1 MSKASDYLENK
12 IIDHIFRGRS
22 FTAPAALYVS
32 LHTADPTDTAG
43 GAEVSGNNYS
53 RAQLNPSDTN
63 WAATQGGTPAAASS
77 GTGGQT
83 SNKATITFATPSGS
97 WGLVTHFGIWD
108 ASTSGNLLVHGALT
122 VSKTINTNDAVSFP
136 ADSLTV
142 TVA

>member
-32 LHTADPTDTAG
+32 LHTADPTDAAG

-83 SNKATITFATPSGS
+83 SNKGTITFATPSGS

-122 VSKTINTNDAVSFP
+122 VSKTINASDAVTFP
-136 ADSLTV
+136 VDALTV
-142 TVA
+142 TLA

>member
-32 LHTADPTDTAG
+32 LHTADPTDAAG

-83 SNKATITFATPSGS
+83 SNKGVITFATPSGS
-97 WGLVTHFGIWD
+97 WGTVTHFGIWD
-108 ASTSGNLLVHGALT
+108 AATTGNLLVHGALT
-122 VSKTINTNDAVSFP
+122 VSKVINTNDAVTFP
-136 ADSLTV
+136 VDSLTV
-142 TVA
+142 TLA